1 MFDHAVIPC
10 ARIAH
15 DAAAAEIYPAALE
28 NDLSSF
34 VLNCERDRSIVLD
47 AGKTALACI
56 DFQKDFL
63 AADGMAATRGAA
75 VEHLREALPGAQLAL
90 AAARK
95 AGIFVFHT
103 REVYTAD
110 LSDLNLYRRRYD
122 TVVGAAG
129 PLGRFL
135 IRGERGSELVE
146 SMRPLPAEPVID
158 KAGFSAFHQT
168 TLDTILRVR
177 GIETLLITGVTTQCC
192 VASTLRSAVDTG
204 YGCVL
209 LSDAC
214 AAYDP
219 ADHEATLRVMYSE
232 SDTLGWVSD
241 SLRFSNA
248 IQAQLP

>member
-1 MFDHAVIPC
+1 MI
-10 ARIAH
+10 
-15 DAAAAEIYPAALE
+15 
-28 NDLSSF
+28 SF
-34 VLNCERDRSIVLD
+34 VLDCERGRTITLD

-63 AADGMAATRGAA
+63 ADDGWAAARGSA
-75 VEHLREALPGAQLAL
+75 VANLQAALPGAQRAL

-95 AGIFVFHT
+95 AGMFAFHT
-103 REVYTAD
+103 REVYFPD

-122 TVVGAAG
+122 SAVGSAG

-135 IRGERGSELVE
+135 VRGELGSEIVE
-146 SMRPLPAEPVID
+146 SMRPLAVEPIID
-158 KAGFSAFHQT
+158 KAGFGAFQQT
-168 TLDTILRVR
+168 TLDGILRVR

-192 VASTLRSAVDTG
+192 VASTLRAAVDLG
-204 YGCVL
+204 YACVL

-241 SLRFSNA
+241 SRRFA
-248 IQAQLP
+248 AAVG